1 MNVSTRFADAYQ
13 SYVRPILAPT
23 ICLLTILFFGWHTLA
38 GETGLL
44 ALGGYQEQQVQLQKQ
59 AKALAERRADLERKR
74 AMLGDR
80 IEPDYGEELVREK
93 LGLVHD
99 DEIIVRLED

>member
-1 MNVSTRFADAYQ
+1 
-13 SYVRPILAPT
+13 
-23 ICLLTILFFGWHTLA
+23 
-38 GETGLL
+38 
-44 ALGGYQEQQVQLQKQ
+44 
-59 AKALAERRADLERKR
+59 
-74 AMLGDR
+74 MLGDR